1 MAKKKTKATAD
12 NKQFYRQWWFWVI
25 IVFVVVGA
33 IGAIISPPENAEQ
46 SSNETAEESSAKNL
60 KKNARGGF
68 IADEYDFSLQCQVL
82 AEQLTNN
89 DIKVIDIWNDNDY
102 FTEQNGYDKDGN
114 SIALYTWNGKQKST
128 GKTVSFGCWGKQTSK
143 EEITIYELN
152 MNLVTLYGDSNFPV
166 YNEAGELQN

>member
-1 MAKKKTKATAD
+1 MAKKTKAKAD
-12 NKQFYRQWWFWVI
+12 NKQFYQQWWFWVI
-25 IVFVVVGA
+25 IAVVVMGI
-33 IGAIISPPENAEQ
+33 IGAIISPQ
-46 SSNETAEESSAKNL
+46 AEEDKSTPVSTTEENSTEEL

-82 AEQLTNN
+82 AEKLTNN

-152 MNLVTLYGDSNFPV
+152 MNLVTLYGDHNFPV
-166 YNEAGELQN
+166 YNEAGELQE